1 MAYPK
6 GRPRPEGAGRKK
18 GTPNRIT
25 VEAKEA
31 IRLAAEGL
39 GGIDALT
46 AWARES
52 PDKFWTLLYTKLVP
66 HEHSGTI
73 NLQAVRE
80 MTDDELAAQAK
91 ALGLE

>member
-18 GTPNRIT
+18 GTQNRLT
-25 VEAKEA
+25 VEAREA

-39 GGIDALT
+39 GGVDALM

-66 HEHSGTI
+66 HSHEGSIDLKVITD
-73 NLQAVRE
+73 LS
-80 MTDDELAAQAK
+80 DDELEAQAK
-91 ALGLE
+91 AAGLE